1 MADDTPRP
9 PAGSVL
15 DLADTP
21 HRRSEALLP
30 WFVNGTLDSRE
41 REEVDH
47 HLASCERC
55 RAEVRRLRDLSQA
68 VHALDVDPA
77 CDQAFAR
84 LSARMDDHASREAAK
99 LVPWWRGPR
108 VARGIMLGQALLLAV
123 AIGWILRP
131 GAESGGPYRTLASD
145 DTPAGARLIL
155 GFREGT
161 SERDVR
167 EALGA
172 ARARIV
178 DGPSEGGLYVA
189 EVASA
194 DRDAA
199 IAALRARPFVRQLDV
214 LAGP

>member
-1 MADDTPRP
+1 MADETSRP
-9 PAGSVL
+9 PAGAVL

-30 WFVNGTLDSRE
+30 WFVNGTLDARE
-41 REEVDH
+41 RDEVDR

-55 RAEVRRLRDLSQA
+55 RIEVRRLRELSRA

-84 LSARMDDHASREAAK
+84 LSAQMDTHASRESAR
-99 LVPWWRGPR
+99 LVPWWREPR
-108 VARGIMLGQALLLAV
+108 VARGIMLGQALMLAV

-131 GAESGGPYRTLASD
+131 GADAGGTYRTLASD
-145 DTPAGARLIL
+145 DAPAGARLIV
-155 GFREGT
+155 GFHEGAT
-161 SERDVR
+161 ERDIR
-167 EALGA
+167 AALGA

-178 DGPSEGGLYVA
+178 DGPTEGGLYVA

-199 IAALRARPFVRQLDV
+199 IATLRARSIVRQSDA

>member
-1 MADDTPRP
+1 MADDTSRP
-9 PAGSVL
+9 PAGAVL

-55 RAEVRRLRDLSQA
+55 RAEVRRLRDLSHA

-84 LSARMDDHASREAAK
+84 LSAQMDARESREAAR
-99 LVPWWRGPR
+99 LLPWWRGPR

-161 SERDVR
+161 TERDVR